1 MRDDHIEQIVAVVR
15 GTVGIGSE
23 NRELMLRRRLQELN
37 LKTGPESYVKKR
49 RDPTALWIAEARK
62 WAKNRWGKR

>member
-23 NRELMLRRRLQELN
+23 NRELMLREGDFKNSISRLGLSLMSKKGEIPRHYGLQKLESGQ
-37 LKTGPESYVKKR
+37 KTDV
-49 RDPTALWIAEARK
+49 
-62 WAKNRWGKR
+62 